1 MKQNVLAMLN
11 GQGVIAWDDDLML
24 LVLSRM
30 DEVTRLVIDPRSHKK
45 MTRKGN
51 ILNYLYWAGHQLEN
65 QDSEYLTELVL
76 SHLKNVQKQLQ
87 MTFGRMELR
96 ALIQSRIPYQQLN
109 PFIKEKISPLLT
121 EEKYSQL
128 QQQPQLSLIQP
139 ELEKV
144 CEAIGEDIQ
153 NMIYRNILLNAIS
166 SLWIEH
172 LTHMEGLRVSIGMEA
187 YAQRDPLVQYKS
199 QASDAFKNLLDNIRM
214 TVIGQMFR
222 TRPSRAKP
230 ASTKPASPG
239 IKGESANPA
248 PFQHGKNKFK
258 KHRHH

>member
-1 MKQNVLAMLN
+1 
-11 GQGVIAWDDDLML
+11 
-24 LVLSRM
+24 
-30 DEVTRLVIDPRSHKK
+30 
-45 MTRKGN
+45 
-51 ILNYLYWAGHQLEN
+51 
-65 QDSEYLTELVL
+65 
-76 SHLKNVQKQLQ
+76 
-87 MTFGRMELR
+87 LR
-96 ALIQSRIPYQQLN
+96 ALIQSRIPYHQLN
-109 PFIKEKISPLLT
+109 PFIKEKIAPLVN
-121 EEKYSQL
+121 EAKYSQL
-128 QQQPQLSLIQP
+128 LQQPQHSLVQP
-139 ELEKV
+139 ELAKV

-230 ASTKPASPG
+230 ASTKSPSQ
-239 IKGESANPA
+239 ESREPSSPA
-248 PFQHGKNKFK
+248 PFQQGKNKFK
-258 KHRHH
+258 KHRRH